1 MRSLKDVY
9 TTLVEHEKT
18 AAEAMVPGGP
28 ADDEQTKLAMQQAYD
43 YDQVGRELGRQ
54 VFRDLVKEATAHM
67 PAGHGPGHK
76 HEDGMPC
83 PPECP
88 HHARGGAHAEKRASL
103 QREILN
109 RMGRDPAYLAQ
120 VIARHRSS

>member
-9 TTLVEHEKT
+9 TRLVEHEKV
-18 AAEAMVPGGP
+18 AAAGGTQAGP
-28 ADDEQTKLAMQQAYD
+28 EEDEQTKLALQQAYD
-43 YDQVGRELGRQ
+43 YHQVGEELGRQ

-67 PAGHGPGHK
+67 PVGHGPGHR

-83 PPECP
+83 GPSCA

-103 QREILN
+103 ARGIFE
-109 RMGRDPAYLAQ
+109 RMIRDPAYLAEL
-120 VIARHRSS
+120 VARHRSG